1 MYKPFLIVGFIAMV
15 FGWWGANTV
24 AGRQRF
30 DEMAGIIPIAS
41 LVLGTIIFAIGLFLF
56 VRR

>member
-1 MYKPFLIVGFIAMV
+1 MTMV

-24 AGRQRF
+24 VGRQRF
-30 DEMAGIIPIAS
+30 DGMAAIVPIAA
-41 LVLGTIIFAIGLFLF
+41 LVLGTIIFAVGLFLF

>member
-1 MYKPFLIVGFIAMV
+1 MFEPFLLIGFMTMV

-24 AGRQRF
+24 VGRKRF
-30 DEMAGIIPIAS
+30 DGMAAMVPIAA
-41 LVLGTIIFAIGLFLF
+41 LVLGTIIFAVGLFLF

>member
-1 MYKPFLIVGFIAMV
+1 MFEPFLLIGFMTMV

-24 AGRQRF
+24 VGRKRF
-30 DEMAGIIPIAS
+30 DGMAAMVPIAA
-41 LVLGTIIFAIGLFLF
+41 LVLGTVIFAVGLFLF

>member
-1 MYKPFLIVGFIAMV
+1 MVESFLVLGFIAMA
-15 FGWWGANTV
+15 FGWWGANTA

-30 DEMAGIIPIAS
+30 DEMAGIIPIAA
-41 LVLGTIIFAIGLFLF
+41 LVLGTVIFAIGLFLF

>member
-1 MYKPFLIVGFIAMV
+1 MFKPFLITGFIAMV
-15 FGWWGANTV
+15 FGWWAANTT

-30 DEMAGIIPIAS
+30 DEMAGIIPIAA
-41 LVLGTIIFAIGLFLF
+41 LVIGTIVFAIGLFLF

>member
-1 MYKPFLIVGFIAMV
+1 MFESFLLIGFMTMV

-24 AGRQRF
+24 VGRKRF
-30 DEMAGIIPIAS
+30 DGMAAIVPIAA
-41 LVLGTIIFAIGLFLF
+41 LVLGTIIFAVGLFLF

>member
-1 MYKPFLIVGFIAMV
+1 MFEPFLLIGFMTMV

-24 AGRQRF
+24 VGRKRF
-30 DEMAGIIPIAS
+30 DGMAAIVPIAA
-41 LVLGTIIFAIGLFLF
+41 LVLGTIIFAVGLFLF